1 MQKEQIKIFDTTL
14 RDGEQAPGY
23 SMHLDEKLRM
33 ALQLEALG
41 VDVIEAG
48 FAIASPG
55 DFQSVNE
62 IAKTIKNC
70 TVASLCRALV
80 KDIDAAAKA
89 VKPAAHARIHTFIA
103 TSDLHL
109 KYKLKIGRA
118 DCLRQI
124 KEMVAYARN
133 YCDEVEFSAED
144 ASRTDLDFLCKATE
158 TAIKAGATIVN
169 LPDTV
174 GYSVP
179 EEIYRMVKTV
189 HEKVPNIDKAILSM
203 HCHDDL
209 GLGVANSLAGVRA
222 GARQVECTICGIG
235 ERAGNAAMEEIAM
248 NLRVRHDYYKGL
260 CCNLKT
266 EELMRTANLLA
277 TITGIKTAPNKAIVG
292 ANAFAHE
299 SGIHQHGVLAKA
311 ETYEIMTPESVGVKR
326 TELVLGKHSGR
337 HAFAERL
344 KELGYGFDEDKIDQ
358 LFAEFKQLADEKKVI
373 AERDLVALAESKI
386 TVRREPK
393 SEWKLD
399 NFVVNS
405 GNLMSTTAQVTL
417 SKGGKI
423 RQEVALA
430 TGPVYASFA
439 AIEKIIKH
447 KFTLE
452 DYQIHAVTEHRDALG
467 EVIVKIK
474 DKQGMYRGRGVS
486 TDIIKGSILALLSA
500 VNRMMQDQGE

>member
-344 KELGYGFDEDKIDQ
+344 KELGYRFEEDKIDQ
-358 LFAEFKQLADEKKVI
+358 LFAEFKQLAEEKIKANKFTIWHCDACKHEEVVKRK
-373 AERDLVALAESKI
+373 ASLYSRYQDC
-386 TVRREPK
+386 PK
-393 SEWKLD
+393 CGAHTLEAVKH
-399 NFVVNS
+399 
-405 GNLMSTTAQVTL
+405 VTL
-417 SKGGKI
+417 ESPSYTKDGK
-423 RQEVALA
+423 QLS
-430 TGPVYASFA
+430 TFTCKCCG
-439 AIEKIIKH
+439 H
-447 KFTLE
+447 TLE
-452 DYQIHAVTEHRDALG
+452 KT
-467 EVIVKIK
+467 VIL
-474 DKQGMYRGRGVS
+474 DRLARASSHSSSGGYHSSGGHHSSHHSGSFGGGHSSGGGAGRHF
-486 TDIIKGSILALLSA
+486 
-500 VNRMMQDQGE
+500 

>member
-1 MQKEQIKIFDTTL
+1 MKEEQVQIFDTTL

-33 ALQLEALG
+33 ALQLEVLG

-55 DFQSVNE
+55 DFQSVSE
-62 IAKTIKNC
+62 IAKTVKRAK
-70 TVASLCRALV
+70 VASLCRALV
-80 KDIDAAAKA
+80 KDIDAAAAA
-89 VKPAAHARIHTFIA
+89 VKSAAHPRIHTFIA

-109 KYKLKIGRA
+109 KYKLKISRP

-124 KEMVAYARN
+124 KEMVAYARRF
-133 YCDEVEFSAED
+133 CEEVEFSAED

-174 GYSVP
+174 GYATP
-179 EEIYRMVKTV
+179 EEIFRMVKTV
-189 HEKVPNIDKAILSM
+189 REKVPNVDKAIISM

-209 GLGVANSLAGVRA
+209 GMGVANTLAGIRA

-235 ERAGNAAMEEIAM
+235 ERAGNAAMEEIVM
-248 NLRVRHDYYKGL
+248 NLKTRRDYYKGL
-260 CCNLKT
+260 YTNIKS
-266 EELMRTANLLA
+266 EELMRTAALLA

-299 SGIHQHGVLAKA
+299 SGIHQHGVLANA

-344 KELGYGFDEDKIDQ
+344 KDLGYDFEEYRIDQ

-386 TVRREPK
+386 TVRREAK

-399 NFVVNS
+399 NFVVNT

-452 DYQIHAVTEHRDALG
+452 DYQIRAVTEHRDALG
-467 EVIVKIK
+467 EVIVKIQ
-474 DKQGMYRGRGVS
+474 DKNGIYRGRGVS

-500 VNRMMQDQGE
+500 VNRMTAAEEE